1 MIEMTRVSILIT
13 RWYIF
18 DAVYPDQLPR
28 QTISNFFLSRNERT
42 SKNVRFVVCPISIH
56 TCVRSSRYLWFWRKK
71 MISKERKGY
80 EEGDRENVSN
90 WMNIHVHPF
99 FHLHTS
105 VPWYSKLD
113 INEYLC
119 SEKVRIIRKEIE
131 RKKERKDEGEIWRI
145 VSKLNEHPST
155 CTSSSTGE

>member
-1 MIEMTRVSILIT
+1 MLFIQTSFLVKQFPIFSSPEMNVRARTLDSSFAPFLYTRV
-13 RWYIF
+13 Y
-18 DAVYPDQLPR
+18 
-28 QTISNFFLSRNERT
+28 
-42 SKNVRFVVCPISIH
+42 VR
-56 TCVRSSRYLWFWRKK
+56 RYLWFWRKK
-71 MISKERKGY
+71 MIPKERKGY